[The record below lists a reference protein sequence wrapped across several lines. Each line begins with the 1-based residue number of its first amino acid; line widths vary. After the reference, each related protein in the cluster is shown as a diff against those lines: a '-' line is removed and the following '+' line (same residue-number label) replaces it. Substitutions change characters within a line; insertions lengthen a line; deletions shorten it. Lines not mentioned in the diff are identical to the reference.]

1 MNQLKDASIQQL
13 ARMFR
18 DAVEMQDGK
27 MIKAIIQEFYRR
39 SKYDE

>member
-1 MNQLKDASIQQL
+1 MNLKEMTIQEL

-18 DAVEMQDGK
+18 DAVEMQDGRL
-27 MIKAIIQEFYRR
+27 IKNIKEEFCRR

>member
-1 MNQLKDASIQQL
+1 MNLKQMTPLELIQVL
-13 ARMFR
+13 R

-27 MIKAIIQEFYRR
+27 MIEAVEDEYNRR

>member
-1 MNQLKDASIQQL
+1 MKQLKELKVQEL

-18 DAVEMQDGK
+18 DAVEMQDSRL
-27 MIKAIIQEFYRR
+27 IKNIKEEFYRR